1 MKGGLSF
8 KSKPD
13 PEGNK
18 LARLQGIPK
27 PIFDN
32 ISSSKH
38 SNHSF
43 EFFIAAPNYSQG
55 ITPQIIPT
63 LKVSVKLQT
72 LLATSKSSTDSAK
85 SRSLFGH
92 RVTHSLRS
100 LVHEMVHAF
109 LNLFSCDCSSE
120 KLQVLGKTATVLL
133 SAM

>member
-38 SNHSF
+38 SDHSF

-72 LLATSKSSTDSAK
+72 LLATS
-85 SRSLFGH
+85 
-92 RVTHSLRS
+92 
-100 LVHEMVHAF
+100 
-109 LNLFSCDCSSE
+109 NLPPTPQNHD
-120 KLQVLGKTATVLL
+120 LYLDIVLL
-133 SAM
+133 IP